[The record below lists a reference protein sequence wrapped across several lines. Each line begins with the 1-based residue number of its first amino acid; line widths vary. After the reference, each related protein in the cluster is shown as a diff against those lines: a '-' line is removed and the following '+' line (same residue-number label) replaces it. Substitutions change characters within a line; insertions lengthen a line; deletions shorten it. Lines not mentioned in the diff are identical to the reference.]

1 MGKIKDITGQRF
13 GRLTAIK
20 MVGYKESKYGNSA
33 VWLCH
38 CDCGND
44 VEIVGSQLRC
54 GHTKSCGCIHREV
67 LIKNNKER
75 ANKNNYDLSGE
86 YGIGYDH
93 NGNKFYFDLEDYD
106 KIKDYYWLVNKNGY
120 VVTSNNKK
128 HMHRVI
134 MDIDSETWRNVQ
146 VDHIHGDGNRND
158 NSKDNLRI
166 VTPSQNGMN
175 KKIYYNNTS
184 GYTGVYWI
192 KSRNRWASYIT
203 VESNIIYLGSYLN
216 KEDAIQ
222 ARKQAEEKYF
232 GEYSYD
238 NSQAV

>member
-20 MVGYKESKYGNSA
+20 MVGYKEGKYGNSA

-44 VEIVGSQLRC
+44 VEIDGRDLRSK
-54 GHTKSCGCIHREV
+54 HTKSCGCIHREV
-67 LIKNNKER
+67 LIKKNKER
-75 ANKNNYDLSGE
+75 SHKDIYDLSGE
-86 YGIGYDH
+86 YGIGYDY

-106 KIKDYYWLVNKNGY
+106 KIKNYYWLINKNGY

-134 MDIDSETWRNVQ
+134 MGVDGETWRNIQ
-146 VDHIHGDGNRND
+146 VDHIHGENTRND
-158 NSKDNLRI
+158 NRKDNLRI

-175 KKIYYNNTS
+175 IGLKSNNTS
-184 GYTGVYWI
+184 GVTGVSWRKDI
-192 KSRNRWASYIT
+192 NKWTSYIT
-203 VESNIIYLGSYLN
+203 VEGNDIRLGSYLN
-216 KEDAIQ
+216 KKDAIL

-238 NSQAV
+238 NSQAI

>member
-20 MVGYKESKYGNSA
+20 MVGYKESKYGDSA

-44 VEIVGSQLRC
+44 VEIDGRNLRSE
-54 GHTKSCGCIHREV
+54 HTKSCGCIHREV
-67 LIKNNKER
+67 LIKKNKER
-75 ANKNNYDLSGE
+75 AHKDIYDLSGE

-106 KIKDYYWLVNKNGY
+106 KIKNHYWLINKNGY
-120 VVTSNNKK
+120 VVTTNNKK

-134 MDIDSETWRNVQ
+134 MGVDGETWRSVQ
-146 VDHIHGDGNRND
+146 VDHIHGEDTRND
-158 NSKDNLRI
+158 NRKDNLRI

-175 KKIYYNNTS
+175 IGLKSNNTS
-184 GYTGVYWI
+184 GVTGVSWRKDI
-192 KSRNRWASYIT
+192 NKWTSYIT
-203 VESNIIYLGSYLN
+203 VEGNDIRLWSYLN
-216 KEDAIQ
+216 KKDAIL

-238 NSQAV
+238 NSQAI